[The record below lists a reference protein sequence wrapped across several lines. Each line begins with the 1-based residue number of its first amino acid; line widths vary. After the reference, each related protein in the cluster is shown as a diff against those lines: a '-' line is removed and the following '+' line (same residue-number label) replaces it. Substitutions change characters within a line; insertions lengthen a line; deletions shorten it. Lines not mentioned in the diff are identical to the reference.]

1 VRLKYGTIPFVL
13 GYMLS
18 LPYSSFPAD
27 MLGQGTKGDQAPI
40 VNVGPGGEST
50 INYNRPKVVS
60 HMIWGTFTAHK
71 HTRHEL
77 DGLSIQQAVPK
88 FDLSLDDPI
97 QEEYFMI
104 KLRIKNMK
112 AVINEPVTF
121 HIFSGAQMSKILDVK
136 SKVMRPKNKLL
147 KMTHSIPKAR
157 WVWPIKRRLVW
168 EGSDDKSVT
177 YNIYKSF
184 LPEVGY
190 GRVNPIPLTSSN
202 WEIAVEALDVL
213 KPVYY
218 RISAENMWNE
228 SSPSEPIELQN
239 SLSLSSFVKKEGSVE
254 KMTSKTDAVD
264 DHLIDE
270 SQQDFAKGRVRVTFE
285 NGLDAGADIELYILC
300 KMLPDSTLE
309 PSAKIEGSPSINFEL
324 KGKIPTLRSAPKR
337 TILTD
342 KLKTSITPPL
352 VRHYA
357 SLDTIYLTWEKPK
370 SDEFA
375 GVRIF
380 RLTEGEAGIQQEVS
394 ISQEIYHGPGFD
406 ASVEVELP
414 EIKDLCII
422 HPSMST
428 GTSFKFLNPPPPK
441 EAPDQ
446 PIAKNSH
453 LPLPPSS
460 FAVWIARGL
469 SLTSNYY
476 IDRNPERDTVL
487 AYVIY
492 AYDKDGRSSW
502 PIVVKAA
509 LPKMCTNLKVE
520 SKIRTD
526 SKQE

>member
-1 VRLKYGTIPFVL
+1 
-13 GYMLS
+13 
-18 LPYSSFPAD
+18 

-40 VNVGPGGEST
+40 VNVSPGGKST
-50 INYNRPKVVS
+50 INYGGPKVRS
-60 HMIWGTFTAHK
+60 HMIRGAFTAHRY
-71 HTRHEL
+71 TRNEL
-77 DGLSIQQAVPK
+77 DDLSIQQAISR

-97 QEEYFMI
+97 QKEYFVI
-104 KLRIKNMK
+104 KLRIRNMK

-136 SKVMRPKNKLL
+136 SKVIRPRNKLL

-157 WVWPIKRRLVW
+157 WVWPIKMRLAW
-168 EGSDDKSVT
+168 EGNDYKSVT

-190 GRVNPIPLTSSN
+190 GQVNPIPLTSSN
-202 WEIAVEALDVL
+202 WEIVVEPLDVL
-213 KPVYY
+213 KPVHYK
-218 RISAENMWNE
+218 ISAENMWNE
-228 SSPSEPIELQN
+228 SSPSEAIEVQSL
-239 SLSLSSFVKKEGSVE
+239 LSLSSFVKKEGSVE
-254 KMTSKTDAVD
+254 NMTSKTGAVD
-264 DHLIDE
+264 DHFIIDE
-270 SQQDFAKGRVRVTFE
+270 SQKDFAKGRVHVTFE

-309 PSAKIEGSPSINFEL
+309 PSAKIEGSPSVNFEL
-324 KGKIPTLRSAPKR
+324 KGKIPALRSAPRR

-342 KLKTSITPPL
+342 NLKTSITPPL
-352 VRHYA
+352 VRYYA
-357 SLDTIYLTWEKPK
+357 SLDTIYLKWEKPK

-380 RLTEGEAGIQQEVS
+380 RLTEAQAGNQQEVG

-406 ASVEVELP
+406 VRVEVELP

-422 HPSMST
+422 HPSVST

-441 EAPDQ
+441 EEPDQ
-446 PIAKNSH
+446 AIAKNSH

-460 FAVWIARGL
+460 FAMRIVRGL
-469 SLTSNYY
+469 SLTNNYY

-487 AYVIY
+487 TYVIY
-492 AYDKDGRSSW
+492 AYDKDGHSSW

-509 LPKMCTNLKVE
+509 LPKMCTNLKIE